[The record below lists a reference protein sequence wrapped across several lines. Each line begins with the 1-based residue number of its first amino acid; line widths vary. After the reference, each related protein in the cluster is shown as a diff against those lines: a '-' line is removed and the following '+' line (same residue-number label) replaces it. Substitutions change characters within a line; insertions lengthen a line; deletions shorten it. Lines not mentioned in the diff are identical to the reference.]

1 MVSEELKGAELFIFM
16 DNLVF
21 ESIFYKGTSKIL
33 LLFEIVLRLHQLQMI
48 GELVLHVIHIVVIRI
63 IEAGI
68 DSIYGG
74 ENLGGMIRGVNS
86 LQFYPLYQGVVVR
99 SANLEPWIRNWWGES
114 LNSIIA
120 KDWFEHKGYNL
131 LWATLPATAETS
143 LDLLLKS
150 RLQQPYKSHVV
161 VVPWLITFS
170 WRKHMGKEV
179 DLLFTVT
186 VGMP

>member
-48 GELVLHVIHIVVIRI
+48 GELVLHVIHIVVIRM

-68 DSIYGG
+68 DGIYGG
-74 ENLGGMIRGVNS
+74 GDLGGMIRGVNS

-114 LNSIIA
+114 LSILIE
-120 KDWFEHKGYNL
+120 KYSFEYKGDNI
-131 LWATLPATAETS
+131 LWYPCTDAEETALE
-143 LDLLLKS
+143 LLLYS
-150 RLQQPYKSHVV
+150 RLQQP
-161 VVPWLITFS
+161 
-170 WRKHMGKEV
+170 
-179 DLLFTVT
+179 
-186 VGMP
+186 